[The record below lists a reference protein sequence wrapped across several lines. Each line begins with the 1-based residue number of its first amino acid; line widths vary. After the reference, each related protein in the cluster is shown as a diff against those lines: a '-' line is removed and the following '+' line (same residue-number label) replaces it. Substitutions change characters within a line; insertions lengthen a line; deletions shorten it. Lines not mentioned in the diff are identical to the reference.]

1 MSSLNEEFMDLINE
15 TVDIN
20 EIRLSDIPS
29 IYLYADQ
36 ITTYMEENLNSF
48 RRYPRDKILTKTMIN
63 NYAKAKV
70 LPAPI
75 GKKYSKNHLMLLII
89 IYHLKSVLSISDINK
104 LLTPITRG
112 LKPEERSKNLEK
124 IYDYFVTLQEANR
137 KNILSMTLADYKI
150 IDEITKDEEIE
161 NESHIK
167 LILAV
172 LYLTIKSDMEK
183 RLAEKIIDRYFAN

>member
-183 RLAEKIIDRYFAN
+183 RLAEKIIDRYFDN